1 MLDEYTLLQDSIL
14 NTDRYSGVSRN
25 PWDPRDFL
33 NITEE
38 SLNALLI
45 NVTISALSL
54 NTWFDSVNVTDTRF
68 RNVYRFSNPLN
79 FFLPYGLCLGLTVLC
94 IGLGLVAL
102 NSNGTSAT
110 DGGFLQIMMTT
121 RGDTTMSRCVEGAS
135 LGGKENAPQAL
146 LNLKVR
152 FGELIRENK
161 TTSTRKYGFGTMEET
176 VVLKKTR

>member
-54 NTWFDSVNVTDTRF
+54 NTWFESVNVTDTPPELNDRVCGPKVVGPTF
-68 RNVYRFSNPLN
+68 DTHNHVGKPTRPIESGPGSGMMPIATGANVIESRNCAANTAGSAVSGTDADQNASVVRLPL
-79 FFLPYGLCLGLTVLC
+79 GSVQ
-94 IGLGLVAL
+94 V
-102 NSNGTSAT
+102 
-110 DGGFLQIMMTT
+110 
-121 RGDTTMSRCVEGAS
+121 
-135 LGGKENAPQAL
+135 
-146 LNLKVR
+146 
-152 FGELIRENK
+152 
-161 TTSTRKYGFGTMEET
+161 
-176 VVLKKTR
+176 